1 MKLTLAGRRIRL
13 DGLRSARASLKGES
27 KTLAEVFDPRH
38 NSLNA
43 LRLALATLVI
53 VSHAWPIGGF
63 GEDPKVGD
71 LSLGGWAVAGFFAIS
86 GFLITGSRLRSS
98 FSSYL
103 WRRMLRIFPGL
114 WICLLVTVV
123 VFVPIA
129 ALLEGGADHVGPSSL
144 VGYLAPNGVLESG
157 HQNIAGTLS
166 GVPYPGAWN
175 GSLWTLWFEFGCYL
189 VLGGLLVFSGLRRR
203 PAVLAGVFAACA
215 LVNVAQ
221 AEFGMQLPFRVEW
234 AVDLGSYFFAGAVLC
249 VYANRIPA
257 SRSLVA
263 ISTAILAAAALTD
276 HVQAVGALPLA
287 FLLIWLGCV
296 LPLQAVGR
304 RNDISYGVYIYAFPV
319 QQLLVLA
326 GAAALG
332 AWAYAGLCI
341 LCTVPLA
348 ALSWFFVEERA
359 MRLKRITPP
368 WTAMRHRLA
377 PQGEA
382 EVPQEAV

>member
-1 MKLTLAGRRIRL
+1 LTLA
-13 DGLRSARASLKGES
+13 A
-27 KTLAEVFDPRH
+27 VFDPRH

-63 GEDPKVGD
+63 GGDPAVGD

-86 GFLITGSRLRSS
+86 GFLIATSRLRSP
-98 FSSYL
+98 FSAYL

-114 WICLLVTVV
+114 WVCLLVTVFL
-123 VFVPIA
+123 FVPIA
-129 ALLEGGADHVGPSSL
+129 ALVEGGGDHIGPSSL
-144 VGYLAPNGVLESG
+144 LRYLAANGVLESG
-157 HQNIAGTLS
+157 SQDIGGTLS
-166 GVPYPGAWN
+166 AVPYPGAWN

-189 VLGGLLVFSGLRRR
+189 VLGGLLVFSRLRERPSVLVGL
-203 PAVLAGVFAACA
+203 FAACA

-221 AEFGMQLPFRVEW
+221 AELSVELPFRLQW
-234 AVDLGSYFFAGAVLC
+234 AADLGSYFFAGAVLC

-263 ISTAILAAAALTD
+263 ISAAVLAAAALTN

-287 FLLIWLGCV
+287 YLLIWLGSV

-319 QQLLVLA
+319 QQLLVLT
-326 GAAALG
+326 GAHALG
-332 AWAYAGLCI
+332 ILPFTALCV
-341 LCTVPLA
+341 LCTIPLA
-348 ALSWFFVEERA
+348 ALSWFLVEEPA
-359 MRLKRITPP
+359 MRLKRVTPP

-377 PQGEA
+377 GQGEA

>member
-1 MKLTLAGRRIRL
+1 LA
-13 DGLRSARASLKGES
+13 AA
-27 KTLAEVFDPRH
+27 FDPRH

-63 GEDPKVGD
+63 GGDPKVGD

-86 GFLITGSRLRSS
+86 GFLITTSRLRSP
-98 FSSYL
+98 FSAYL

-114 WICLLVTVV
+114 WICLLVTLV

-129 ALLEGGADHVGPSSL
+129 ALIEGGADHVGPGSL
-144 VGYLAPNGVLESG
+144 VEYLAANGVLESS
-157 HQNIAGTLS
+157 HQNIGGTLS

-189 VLGGLLVFSGLRRR
+189 VLGGLLVFSRLRER
-203 PAVLAGVFAACA
+203 PGVLLGVFGACA
-215 LVNVAQ
+215 FVNVAQ
-221 AEFGMQLPFRVEW
+221 AEFGLELPFRLAW
-234 AVDLGSYFFAGAVLC
+234 AADLGSYFFAGAVLC
-249 VYANRIPA
+249 AYASRIPM
-257 SRSLVA
+257 STFLVA
-263 ISTAILAAAALTD
+263 TSTAVLAAAALTD

-287 FLLIWLGCV
+287 YLLIWLGSV

-304 RNDISYGVYIYAFPV
+304 RNDISYGVYIYAFPI

-326 GAAALG
+326 GAAAFGVLPFTV
-332 AWAYAGLCI
+332 LCI
-341 LCTVPLA
+341 VCTVPLA
-348 ALSWFFVEERA
+348 ALSWFFVEEPA

-368 WTAMRHRLA
+368 WTAMRQRLA
-377 PQGEA
+377 PQGQA
-382 EVPQEAV
+382 EVPQEAA